1 MDLAKL
7 KNYHNWIHEK
17 PNALIE
23 SVINAGGWENV
34 FPFNQ
39 KIKKWAHR
47 VRNYFNVIPKS
58 LTRLDKEEAGK
69 HLRRFKATAAG
80 RIKLRFTLATGAEYL
95 PRAYPVDPTGLT
107 DIAAEA
113 FALSGDVYEDEFRRP
128 WFQMGAG
135 GTIYHFGRPPKVP
148 IAEAMWQAV
157 KGGQKSVPVFKL
169 LSPDDTGGSRECI
182 INSKKVQ
189 PGVTVATPLKMVRDG
204 MELVFGQ
211 GTGRTTIGEVFES
224 QIGTVNKKE
233 DVADRIVTDSR
244 YQGSYN
250 YSETVLTGLAAHNWR
265 DVKPHEWLPNSY
277 VDPRPET
284 PIALRRLPEI
294 DLQMKPLAEQDW

>member
-1 MDLAKL
+1 
-7 KNYHNWIHEK
+7 
-17 PNALIE
+17 
-23 SVINAGGWENV
+23 VINAGGWEFV

-47 VRNYFNVIPKS
+47 VRNYFNDTPKS
-58 LTRLDKEEAGK
+58 LTRLSKEEAQRQ
-69 HLRRFKATAAG
+69 LRRIKASAAG
-80 RIKLRFTLATGAEYL
+80 RIKLHFTLATSAEYL
-95 PRAYPVDPTGLT
+95 PRAYPIDPTGLT

-113 FALSGDVYEDEFRRP
+113 FSLSGNVYEDEFRRI

-135 GTIYHFGRPPKVP
+135 ATIYHFGRDPKVP

-169 LSPDDTGGSRECI
+169 VSPDDTGGSRECI
-182 INSKKVQ
+182 IKSKKVN
-189 PGVTVATPLKMVRDG
+189 PGVTLVTPLKTVRDG

-211 GTGRTTIGEVFES
+211 GAGKMTIGEVFETE
-224 QIGTVNKKE
+224 IGTVNKKV

-244 YQGSYN
+244 HQGSYN
-250 YSETVLTGLAAHNWR
+250 YSETVLKGLAAHNWR

-277 VDPRPET
+277 VNPWSET
-284 PIALRRLPEI
+284 PVALRRLPEI
-294 DLQMKPLAEQDW
+294 DLQMKPLAEQNW